1 MDLPGK
7 LRPRHLQILG
17 AAALLL
23 IPLLVYVHFIRFDPE
38 VAFLPGDDA
47 TPWLTFP
54 YPINT
59 SVRAADTENPE
70 VFRFARA
77 FKLAAVPGD
86 AVLTVRA
93 FRHFEVTL
101 NGSALSLPPDRPQW
115 RDPVRLPVA
124 DRLVPGANELAIEV
138 WNPVGPPVLQAS
150 LLGEGLR
157 ITTDALWSVTAPG
170 RSVVRAR
177 LASDTR
183 PVPEATR
190 EPGPGD
196 LLAEHAFT
204 LLALFAVSAL
214 LATLLPGRIP
224 AVWLPHVPLV
234 VTALLTLFWS
244 GLFLQEFIALPFF
257 AGFDV
262 GGHLEYVEFIRRER
276 ALPLASDG
284 FEMFHP
290 PLFYLLSAALASLAG
305 APLEVRGALPVHHVV
320 PFLAGL
326 GMVWTAWLLA
336 RRLFRAD
343 PLRASLAVG
352 FVGLLP
358 MNLYMSAYVSNE
370 TLSALC
376 ANLAG
381 LATCALLL
389 SHGAPARWLA
399 ALALAIGLALLT
411 KYTVILLVPV
421 MLFFVACKL
430 FLLGERTLLGTAAV
444 LAALVAGVAAVAGWY
459 YARNLVHFGEP
470 VVVNW
475 AFASGKVWWHLP
487 GFHTLDFFTSFGE
500 SVRRPFLA
508 GFHSFWDGLYATFWG
523 DGLIAGRAAIAGR
536 HDGWNYELMTLGYA
550 LALPATALLGFG
562 ALRAFW
568 LSFRCDDL
576 RRRMVW
582 AFLLTVVWAPL
593 AAQIA
598 LGIRYPSY
606 AASKAFYLLVVAVPI
621 ACLAAEGL
629 AWLPERFGDAKLPRA
644 LYFGWLG
651 ATAGVLGLAFAA

>member
-1 MDLPGK
+1 MARRCG
-7 LRPRHLQILG
+7 
-17 AAALLL
+17 
-23 IPLLVYVHFIRFDPE
+23 RFDLE

-59 SVRAADTENPE
+59 SVRAADVENPE

-77 FKLAAVPGD
+77 FKLGAVPAD
-86 AVLTVRA
+86 AVLRVRA
-93 FRHFEVTL
+93 YRHFTASL
-101 NGSALSLPPDRPQW
+101 NGTPLRLPERPQW
-115 RDPVRLPVA
+115 REPVRLPVA
-124 DRLVPGANELAIEV
+124 EWLVPGANELAFEV
-138 WNPVGPPVLQAS
+138 WNPVGPPVLQVS
-150 LLGEGLR
+150 LDGEGLHL
-157 ITTDALWSVTAPG
+157 TSDAAWTVTAPG

-177 LASDTR
+177 VASDTR

-196 LLAEHAFT
+196 LLAGKAGV
-204 LLALFAVSAL
+204 LLGLFAGSAL
-214 LATLLPGRIP
+214 LAGLLGGRLP
-224 AVWLPHVPLV
+224 AAAVPHVPLV
-234 VTALLTLFWS
+234 VAGLLTIFWS
-244 GLFLQEFIALPFF
+244 GLYLHKFIALPFF

-262 GGHLEYVEFIRRER
+262 GGHLEYVEFIRREHS
-276 ALPLASDG
+276 LPLASDG

-290 PLFYLLSAALASLAG
+290 PLFYLLSALLASLVG
-305 APLEVRGALPVHHVV
+305 APIEVRGALPVHHFV

-326 GMVWTAWLLA
+326 GMVWVAFGLA
-336 RRLFRAD
+336 RRLFPGDA
-343 PLRASLAVG
+343 LRTSLAVG

-370 TLSALC
+370 TLSALF
-376 ANLAG
+376 ANLACF
-381 LATCALLL
+381 ATCALLL
-389 SHGAPARWLA
+389 ARGAPPRWLA

-411 KYTVILLVPV
+411 KYTVILLIPV
-421 MLFFVACKL
+421 MLFFLACKL
-430 FLLGERTLLGTAAV
+430 WLLGERTLAGTAAV
-444 LAALVAGVAAVAGWY
+444 LAQVVAGIALVAGAY
-459 YARNLVHFGEP
+459 YVRNVVHFGEP

-487 GFHTLDFFTSFGE
+487 GFHTLEFFTSFGE
-500 SVRRPFLA
+500 AVRRPFLA
-508 GFHSFWDGLYATFWG
+508 GFHSFWDGLYSTFWG

-536 HDGWNYELMTLGYA
+536 HDGWNYEFMTLGYA
-550 LALPATALLGFG
+550 LALPVTALLGFG
-562 ALRAFW
+562 ALRAFV
-568 LSFRCDDL
+568 LSFRGDD
-576 RRRMVW
+576 RRRRLVW

-593 AAQIA
+593 AAQLA